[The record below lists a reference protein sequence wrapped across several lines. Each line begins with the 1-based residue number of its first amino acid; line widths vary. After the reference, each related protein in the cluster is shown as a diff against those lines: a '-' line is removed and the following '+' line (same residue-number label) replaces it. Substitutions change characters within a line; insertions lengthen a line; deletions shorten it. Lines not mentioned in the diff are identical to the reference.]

1 MLNGQSSTVAPRSM
15 SHVFHQGKVAYRK
28 HRTRKWSAPM
38 VCPVEEPQALFFGEE
53 REACHFLWFIH
64 RKTAR
69 SEIEAGLL
77 SSDPTLGRLLSAV
90 RRCAR
95 EITEKTG
102 IVLAATKLWLAHLFV
117 LTAWTTRKS
126 PADTTI
132 HRSVMDFR
140 RNWKK
145 YGSLSQCAGLWQE
158 SLKQKSVCVYVGRA
172 GIGWPLS

>member
-1 MLNGQSSTVAPRSM
+1 MKCSV
-15 SHVFHQGKVAYRK
+15 
-28 HRTRKWSAPM
+28 

-69 SEIEAGLL
+69 SEIKAGLL
-77 SSDPTLGRLLSAV
+77 SSDPVLGRLLSAV
-90 RRCAR
+90 GHCAR

-102 IVLAATKLWLAHLFV
+102 IALAATKLWLAHLFV
-117 LTAWTTRKS
+117 LTAWATHKC
-126 PADTTI
+126 PADTNI

-145 YGSLSQCAGLWQE
+145 YGSLSQFAGLWQE
-158 SLKQKSVCVYVGRA
+158 GLKQKSLCMYVERA
-172 GIGWPLS
+172 GIRWPLS